1 MGAAVAIGVLIDT
14 FIVRSLLVPALTAV
28 FGDWSWW
35 PSGPRGLRMFRPRVQ
50 PVAPDAAA
58 SGPAAP
64 PG

>member
-1 MGAAVAIGVLIDT
+1 VAIGVLIDT

-35 PSGPRGLRMFRPRVQ
+35 PSGPKGPRAGRRS
-50 PVAPDAAA
+50 APPSDAEAA
-58 SGPAAP
+58 GPAAP